1 MRITGESRSPWFGLE
16 EGAHG
21 RRAVLIVG
29 KSCFSYYAGFI
40 SDGMKILQPCG
51 YPSDNVFIP
60 PYQWMLFSELDDWLP
75 CQEDG
80 SVDRVALDR
89 QLALLLQ
96 AKSGAGACELTR
108 RGSGAEIEW

>member
-1 MRITGESRSPWFGLE
+1 
-16 EGAHG
+16 
-21 RRAVLIVG
+21 
-29 KSCFSYYAGFI
+29 
-40 SDGMKILQPCG
+40 
-51 YPSDNVFIP
+51 
-60 PYQWMLFSELDDWLP
+60 LDDWLP